1 MKVLVIGGG
10 IAGLAIAWRLSREG
24 STVEIVERGMRGR
37 SASWAAAV
45 LIAPARELDKE
56 DSAVASFAREARN
69 LWPSFAAELEQASGM
84 SVFFTETDSVI
95 LAETE
100 SDAAQLRRRAPV
112 AAQWLSSEQLLSRE
126 PLLSPRLKG
135 ALSISGDAQV
145 DNRSLG
151 DALFAALVANG
162 ALIHENCE
170 ALSLVIE
177 RGSARAVVT
186 QRGTMQADAILLTSG
201 AWMALMSGTG
211 LNLPPIKPVKGQ
223 MLALSP
229 PQGVGLPKS
238 LIWSDHVYLVA
249 QRDTLLI
256 GATVEDAGF
265 DASVDRH
272 CANMLLESASR
283 LIPSL
288 PYWRLAEIWA
298 GLRPRTPDDAPVLG
312 RTAIS
317 NLFVAGGQF
326 RNGILF
332 APIIA
337 DCMAKVLRGQD
348 PGPLA
353 AAFDARRFSETT

>member
-1 MKVLVIGGG
+1 M
-10 IAGLAIAWRLSREG
+10 LSR
-24 STVEIVERGMRGR
+24 
-37 SASWAAAV
+37 
-45 LIAPARELDKE
+45 K
-56 DSAVASFAREARN
+56 
-69 LWPSFAAELEQASGM
+69 
-84 SVFFTETDSVI
+84 
-95 LAETE
+95 
-100 SDAAQLRRRAPV
+100 
-112 AAQWLSSEQLLSRE
+112 
-126 PLLSPRLKG
+126 LKG
-135 ALSISGDAQV
+135 ALNIRGDAQV
-145 DNRSLG
+145 DNRALG
-151 DALFAALVANG
+151 DALFAALVASG
-162 ALIHENCE
+162 AVIHENCE

-288 PYWRLAEIWA
+288 PHWRLAEIWA

-312 RTAIS
+312 RTRIS

-332 APIIA
+332 APMIA
-337 DCMAKVLRGQD
+337 ECMARMLLGQD

-353 AAFDARRFSETT
+353 AAFHPGRFSENA

>member
-10 IAGLAIAWRLSREG
+10 IAGLAIAWRLSRQG
-24 STVEIVERGMRGR
+24 STVEIVERGICGR
-37 SASWAAAV
+37 SASWAAAGM
-45 LIAPARELDKE
+45 IAPGGELDSE
-56 DSAVASFAREARN
+56 DNAVASFAREARY
-69 LWPSFAAELEQASGM
+69 LWPSFAAKLEQASPI
-84 SVFFTETDSVI
+84 FYTETDSVVV
-95 LAETE
+95 AETE
-100 SDAAQLRRRAPV
+100 SGAAQLRRRAAG

-126 PLLSPRLKG
+126 PLLSRKLKG
-135 ALSISGDAQV
+135 ALNIRGDAQV
-145 DNRSLG
+145 DNRALG
-151 DALFAALVANG
+151 DALFAALVASG
-162 ALIHENCE
+162 AVIHENCE

-288 PYWRLAEIWA
+288 PHWRL
-298 GLRPRTPDDAPVLG
+298 LG

-337 DCMAKVLRGQD
+337 DCIAKVLRGQD